1 MGDLSSTETEILGEF
16 RYMPPLHSLRYKPT
30 NMRHHLSI
38 AGLLLLLCV
47 RAVTVQADAPPLRD
61 LDTRSP
67 FTPPQSLAAW
77 QERAQDLKLQLQVSL
92 GLFPRP
98 QLDAVAPQIYG
109 RIERDDYTIEKI
121 TFESLPGL
129 MVTGNLYRPKQS
141 AAEGKLPAVL
151 APHGHWEEARFYSP
165 SQIEINQQLASG
177 AERFENA
184 AHNPMQARCVQLAR
198 MGCVVLH
205 WDMLGYCD
213 SQQINRQRAHGFANQ
228 PAESEVDASGWLL
241 YSPLAEAHNQSVIGL
256 QTLATQRAVDMVLTL
271 PEVDPNRIA
280 ISGASGGGTQSFLG
294 AAIDDRIALAFP
306 AVMVSTGMQ
315 GGCTCENACLLRT
328 GTGNVELAALIAP
341 RPLGMTAANDWTKT
355 MPQDG
360 FPELQKLYGLFDAK
374 SKVALFPAI
383 HFDHNFN
390 HVARVA
396 LYGWVNDHF
405 GLGFEKP
412 ILERDFE
419 IALRDELSVWDAAHT
434 QPAGGE
440 AFERRLLRTW
450 AENVD
455 EQMQSQLHG
464 DAKQREQ
471 LAHTLQ
477 DGWRAC
483 LGLTTMLSDTVVSEL
498 ADGGLRFENADLP
511 QWEVH
516 VVQQETPTAERRAT
530 LEEISTGERRATLA
544 QSLPDPAASH
554 AAIMES
560 PKGSQDDLQIE
571 IKNGESTKLWSIR
584 LAGQQT
590 AESDTPS
597 ERIQWQ
603 ALVEN
608 PRLAAAY
615 TYGYNL
621 PLFAQRA
628 QQLGFALQTLASR
641 SPQATI
647 TLRAHCAALP
657 LAAAAMLVATDR
669 TKPDSAPAATL
680 ALDSVVDDFSFAQV
694 ASIRDP
700 NFLPGAARYW
710 DVPGLVACCSVETK
724 LSGESDDLARFL
736 ALQPIAQILGGSI
749 Q

>member
-1 MGDLSSTETEILGEF
+1 
-16 RYMPPLHSLRYKPT
+16 
-30 NMRHHLSI
+30 MRIQFSI
-38 AGLLLLLCV
+38 AGLLCLLCFS
-47 RAVTVQADAPPLRD
+47 ATTVQADAPPLRD
-61 LDTRSP
+61 LNTHCP
-67 FTPPQSLAAW
+67 FTPPESLAAW
-77 QERAQDLKLQLQVSL
+77 QARAQDLKLQLQVSL

-98 QLDAVAPQIYG
+98 QLSAVEPQIYG
-109 RIERDDYTIEKI
+109 RIERDDYTIEKV

-129 MVTGNLYRPKQS
+129 LVTGNLYRPKHVASDGQR
-141 AAEGKLPAVL
+141 PAVL
-151 APHGHWEEARFYSP
+151 APHGHWDEARFYTP
-165 SQIEINQQLASG
+165 SQAEINRQLASG

-213 SQQINRQRAHGFANQ
+213 SQQISRHRAHGFASQ

-241 YSPLAEAHNQSVIGL
+241 YSPLAESHNQSVIGL

-271 PEVDPNRIA
+271 PEVDPTRIA

-294 AAIDDRIALAFP
+294 AAVDDRIAVAFP

-374 SKVALFPAI
+374 SQVALFPAI

-405 GLGFEKP
+405 GLGFGKP
-412 ILERDFE
+412 ILERDFD

-434 QPAGGE
+434 QPEGGE
-440 AFERRLLRTW
+440 AFERALLKAW
-450 AENVD
+450 AENID
-455 EQMQSQLHG
+455 DQMQRQMQSG
-464 DAKQREQ
+464 GSEREQ
-471 LAHTLQ
+471 LAHTLR

-483 LGLTTMLSDTVVSEL
+483 LGLTTPQVETAVSEL
-498 ADGGLRFENADLP
+498 ARGGLRFENANLP
-511 QWEVH
+511 PWELH
-516 VVQQETPTAERRAT
+516 VVQA
-530 LEEISTGERRATLA
+530 G
-544 QSLPDPAASH
+544 PAAQPR
-554 AAIMES
+554 AAADSLEQPQS
-560 PKGSQDDLQIE
+560 ELQIAVQD
-571 IKNGESTKLWSIR
+571 GQSSKLWNIQ
-584 LAGQQT
+584 LAGQEPSQAASQASQASQVAS
-590 AESDTPS
+590 AEEQSPL
-597 ERIQWQ
+597 QP
-603 ALVEN
+603 LVDN

-621 PLFAQRA
+621 PLLAKRA
-628 QQLGFALQTLASR
+628 QQLGIALQTLAQR
-641 SPQATI
+641 SPEATI
-647 TLRAHCAALP
+647 VLRARGAGAP
-657 LAAAAMLVATDR
+657 LAAAGMLVSTDLAQEGAASV
-669 TKPDSAPAATL
+669 TAPTAATATAKVSLEL
-680 ALDSVVDDFSFAQV
+680 AADDFSFATV

-710 DVPGLVACCSVETK
+710 DLPGLVACSGVNTK
-724 LSGESDDLARFL
+724 LTGTPQEVARFRD
-736 ALQPIAQILGGSI
+736 LQAIAEVLGGEI